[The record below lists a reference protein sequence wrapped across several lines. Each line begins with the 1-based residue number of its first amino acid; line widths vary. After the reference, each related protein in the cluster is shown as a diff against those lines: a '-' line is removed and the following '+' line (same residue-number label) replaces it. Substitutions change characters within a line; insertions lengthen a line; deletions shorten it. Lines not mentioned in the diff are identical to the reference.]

1 MAARHTRSDLYYP
14 EEEMEPITVSFPPQ
28 RSTKAIVV
36 TLISTAFGG
45 ALAGVGLAWLFAPGS
60 AVAQFVGFMMLPLV
74 LGFGFKL
81 WEARVVSY
89 LTKRFGWGLVK
100 FLWQALVHRRRPD
113 AAGLLPT
120 REDAE
125 ELARRMLRG
134 MSAFT
139 HMGAAVGAVAA
150 PIAGLASSRFLVTT
164 VIFFVAAVS
173 FGRLCTRLARGGY
186 LQPPGGEL

>member
-1 MAARHTRSDLYYP
+1 MQQIISGL
-14 EEEMEPITVSFPPQ
+14 PPR
-28 RSTKAIVV
+28 RSTKAIVI

-45 ALAGVGLAWLFAPGS
+45 ALAGVGLAWLLAPGS

-125 ELARRMLRG
+125 ELARRMVRG

-139 HMGAAVGAVAA
+139 HMGVAVGAVAA
-150 PIAGLASSRFLVTT
+150 PIAGLVSSHFLVTT
-164 VIFFVAAVS
+164 ALFFVAAVA
-173 FGRLCTRLARGGY
+173 FGRVCTRLARGGY
-186 LQPPGGEL
+186 LQPPEGEL

>member
-1 MAARHTRSDLYYP
+1 MQQL
-14 EEEMEPITVSFPPQ
+14 TVEIPPQ
-28 RSTKAIVV
+28 RSTKAIIA
-36 TLISTAFGG
+36 TLVATAFGG
-45 ALAGVGLAWLFAPGS
+45 ALAGVGLAWLLAPGS

-74 LGFGFKL
+74 LGFGFQL

-113 AAGLLPT
+113 AAQLMPT

-125 ELARRMLRG
+125 ELARRMVRG

-139 HMGAAVGAVAA
+139 HMGLAVGAVAA
-150 PIAGLASSRFLVTT
+150 PIAGLASQRFLVTT
-164 VIFFVAAVS
+164 VLFFVAAVA
-173 FGRLCTRLARGGY
+173 FGRLCTRLARGRY
-186 LQPPGGEL
+186 LQPPSGD

>member
-1 MAARHTRSDLYYP
+1 MQQLTLAL
-14 EEEMEPITVSFPPQ
+14 PPR

-36 TLISTAFGG
+36 TLIATAFGG
-45 ALAGVGLAWLFAPGS
+45 GLAGLALARLLAPGS

-89 LTKRFGWGLVK
+89 LTRRFGWGLLK
-100 FLWQALVHRRRPD
+100 FLWQGLVNRRRPD
-113 AAGLLPT
+113 VVQLMPT

-125 ELARRMLRG
+125 ELARRMVRG

-139 HMGAAVGAVAA
+139 HTGLIVGAIAA
-150 PIAGLASSRFLVTT
+150 PIAGLASNRFLLTT
-164 VIFFVAAVS
+164 VIFFVTAAS

-186 LQPPGGEL
+186 LQPSSGD